1 MKNDERKAGV
11 LSVIF
16 CVSQI
21 IACFAHSLT
30 GMAVSTAIF
39 MLILAQSASRSKLE
53 RRLRKY
59 QHAADRRIA
68 DELEK

>member
-16 CVSQI
+16 CVSQM

-59 QHAADRRIA
+59 RHAADRMIA
-68 DELEK
+68 DELNK